1 MAGQKATIDKD
12 SNHYL
17 NARPDGEAGTAY
29 HSNSDIEKVNRIADR
44 NGNGDDVF
52 NASKI
57 VNKDKTHGNSNGEEW
72 KSRKNSGKDQKT
84 KGTSGDMGSGLER
97 MESVFDKI
105 LAKRFGIQES
115 ENPGVASSSAT
126 SDNPSLGMY
135 SVNNSDFKQSK
146 ADVKAMLEGIALQ
159 AAEAFEVFDDNS
171 QIPDALSSELDQC
184 TKVLGRLY
192 EYVTN
197 SQRNNP
203 QTGDSPVQN
212 DPANMPVRK
221 EETEEDLYVIRAE
234 SITGETFE
242 SEEMTEEEAMDAME
256 EMLDSEA
263 YSIVEAHLSSK
274 QKKIAAIAGDPKKI
288 DSEDLATLRA
298 KRKMQEAVIGVTMHI
313 LNNAG

>member
-17 NARPDGEAGTAY
+17 NSRPDSEAGTAY
-29 HSNSDIEKVNRIADR
+29 HSNSDIENVNRIADR

-52 NASKI
+52 KASKI

-72 KSRKNSGKDQKT
+72 KSRKNSGKDQKST
-84 KGTSGDMGSGLER
+84 GTSGDMGSGLEA
-97 MESVFDKI
+97 MESVFQKV
-105 LAKRFGIQES
+105 LTKRFGIQES

-146 ADVKAMLEGIALQ
+146 ADVKAMLEDIALQ

-197 SQRNNP
+197 NQRNNP
-203 QTGDSPVQN
+203 QTGDTPVQN
-212 DPANMPVRK
+212 DPANMPVRR
-221 EETEEDLYVIRAE
+221 EEYCIWAE
-234 SITGETFE
+234 ALNGETFE
-242 SEEMTEEEAMDAME
+242 SEAMTEEEAEEAME
-256 EMLDSEA
+256 QMLDSGS
-263 YSIVEAHLSSK
+263 YSIVEMKLSPK
-274 QKKIAAIAGDPKKI
+274 QKDIAAIAGDKKKI
-288 DSEDLATLRA
+288 DAEDLAALRA
-298 KRKMQEAVIGVTMHI
+298 KRKMQEAIIGVTQHI